1 LRIRTQ
7 KEKEDMIEEH
17 GVKTGEEVEPEE
29 LAPKPYR
36 RGILPVEGP
45 AAYRE
50 GKSE

>member
-17 GVKTGEEVEPEE
+17 GVKTGEEVEE